1 MSIYNH
7 FRKDEMP
14 FVERALEMLTLV
26 ERKQTMRL
34 TDFMDPRQLFILNSL
49 SSQVDDVLIQAN
61 GGYEGAERTRAL
73 IYPAYLEPT
82 FTDYQIVLAEI
93 KGDQRFIKL
102 EHRDILGSI
111 LGIGLKREKFGDILL
126 GDNGCQ
132 LIIAREVYEFARLQ
146 ITQIHR
152 IPVILEEMDW
162 TGIRLPEQKIA
173 EKQVTIPSERL
184 DAVIGEVYHLS
195 RSKALVPIRAGKCK
209 VNWKVTQDPSHQVE
223 VGDVLS
229 VGGLGRCKILGV
241 QGPTRS
247 GRLRM
252 TVGIFV

>member
-14 FVERALEMLTLV
+14 FVERALEMLSLV

-34 TDFMDPRQLFILNSL
+34 TDFMDPRQLFIMKSL
-49 SSQVDDVLIQAN
+49 SSQVDDVCVQSN
-61 GGYEGAERTRAL
+61 GGCEGAERTRAL
-73 IYPAYLEPT
+73 LFPSYMEPSLE
-82 FTDYQIVLAEI
+82 DYQIVLAEI

-126 GDNGCQ
+126 GEDGCQ
-132 LIIAREVYEFARLQ
+132 LILAREVFDFARLQ

-152 IPVILEEMDW
+152 IPVILEEVDW
-162 TGIRLPEQKIA
+162 TSIRLPEPKLT

-209 VNWKVTQDPSHQVE
+209 VNWKVIEDPSHQVQ

-229 VGGLGRCKILGV
+229 VGGFGRCKIMEI

-252 TVGIFV
+252 TLGIFG